1 MSRYIENFIYLK
13 NWIIK
18 HHFHTFNLL
27 RFFFVS
33 SHLNKNCFLS
43 PELED

>member
-13 NWIIK
+13 KLDNQTSFS
-18 HHFHTFNLL
+18 HFQFTLI
-27 RFFFVS
+27 FFCFFS
-33 SHLNKNCFLS
+33 LKKNCFLS